1 MTIRN
6 ALEEGIKKLNS
17 ANILEAKLDTEYLLC
32 YVLDCQRI
40 DLILDARKEM
50 TKEQYETYVSLIQR
64 RCEHV
69 PLQYIL
75 GEQNFMGY
83 SFYVKPGVLIP
94 RQDTEILVEQAVK
107 RIKIMRQK
115 QPRILDLCC
124 GSGCIGLSI
133 KKLYPDIQLTLV
145 DLSDS
150 AIEVTNRNRERL
162 EVDAEILQSDLFT
175 NVSEK
180 YHMIVS
186 NPPYIRTKDIETLM
200 PEVKEYEPFMA
211 LDGLE
216 DGLHFY
222 RKIIE
227 KARSYLYEQGEILFE
242 IGFDQ
247 AEDVRKIFVANQFSN
262 CKVYQD
268 LAGLD
273 RVVTARI

>member
-32 YVLDCQRI
+32 YVLCCQRI

-50 TKEQYETYVSLIQR
+50 TKEQYEAYVTFLQR
-64 RCEHV
+64 RCEHE

-75 GEQNFMGY
+75 GEQDFMGY

-94 RQDTEILVEQAVK
+94 RQDTEILVEQAVN
-107 RIKIMRQK
+107 RIKTLRQE

-133 KKLYPDIQLTLV
+133 KKLCPDIQLTLV

-162 EVDAEILQSDLFT
+162 EVDAEIIQSDLFM
-175 NVSEK
+175 NVSGK

-222 RKIIE
+222 REIIE
-227 KARSYLYEQGEILFE
+227 KARTYLYEQGEILFE

-273 RVVTARI
+273 RIVTAGV